1 MRHRELQDVQGP
13 HPTQTQSIPVTPEEA
28 MGVRSPAG
36 LITAHQKPGEKTQ
49 ALRKQRQIV
58 SGNLYAHMK
67 ITAKVTPYFCYPN
80 LDSLSTT
87 A

>member
-1 MRHRELQDVQGP
+1 
-13 HPTQTQSIPVTPEEA
+13 

-49 ALRKQRQIV
+49 ALRKQWQIV

-87 A
+87 AWSHTDLCFENPAWERAE